1 MNRAVQVDFLMSGLI
16 DSSGN
21 PLVGG
26 KVWSY
31 SAGTNSLKALYTDQA
46 KTTEASNPVILGVKG
61 QALVYGD
68 GGYKFKIENSAGA
81 LQDTLDN
88 LIFVYPDNDT
98 IYAGTST
105 GSSNNYAVAPSPAL
119 TALTD
124 GLTISFVA
132 NHATSSTATL
142 NPSGL
147 GSYAFVKN
155 DGSTNLTT
163 GDIVVNQI
171 VDARYIASSNHFRLV
186 SQAGVQAVSSG
197 GTGSST
203 AAGARTNLGL
213 GTIATQDASSVTVT
227 DLTATNIAVT
237 TATAGTVAG
246 ATGIPLILKPVSGQ
260 EIQFYEGATHKAS
273 IGAGTT
279 DGSTLLLF
287 QANNKYN
294 IGSPSFNA
302 RDIFTYRVTYKD
314 GFHFDNS
321 SFAFTDLTELDPAVS
336 GASAV
341 DTLIIRYVLT
351 LASKIAAGAGI
362 KFTPKP

>member
-31 SAGTNSLKALYTDQA
+31 EAGTNTLKTLYTDQS
-46 KTTEASNPVILGVKG
+46 KTTNAANPVILGVKG

-68 GGYKFKIENSAGA
+68 GGYKFKIENSAGV

-105 GSSNNYAVAPSPAL
+105 GSSNTYAVTPSPAL

-132 NHATSSTATL
+132 NHASTSTATL

-147 GSYAFVKN
+147 GAYAFVKN
-155 DGSTNLTT
+155 DGTTNLTT
-163 GDIVVNQI
+163 GDILVDQI
-171 VDARYIASSNHFRLV
+171 VDAKYIASSNHFRLV
-186 SQAGVQAVSSG
+186 SQAGVQPISGG

-213 GTIATQDASSVTVT
+213 GTIATQNAASVTVT

-246 ATGIPLILKPVSGQ
+246 AIGVPLILKPVSGQ
-260 EIQFYEGATHKAS
+260 EVQIYEGATHKVS
-273 IGAGTT
+273 IPAGT
-279 DGSTLLLF
+279 GSGSCLF
-287 QANNKYN
+287 LPQVNNNYN
-294 IGSPSFNA
+294 LGTTSFNFK
-302 RDIFTYRVTYKD
+302 DIFTYKVTYKSPFD
-314 GFHFDNS
+314 FNNTGFAYTTRTSLN
-321 SFAFTDLTELDPAVS
+321 PAAAT
-336 GASAV
+336 ASNVA
-341 DTLIIRYVLT
+341 DYVLT
-351 LASKIAAGAGI
+351 LVEKLSLGAGVS
-362 KFTPKP
+362 FTP